1 MTALDTGEPIVV
13 RHAATSVDIAERPGQ
28 PDRPILHGRK
38 WAGFQGTAELG
49 DEDLFRVT
57 GDPRVKDLDA
67 RRRRGAVLNPFA
79 LAASF
84 IGLASLVVV
93 TPLIDDGSRTV
104 PLVLGISLS
113 AIGIV
118 GAFWTAEESRAKLPQ
133 TDDDERRARA
143 YAERYN
149 QKLAPAAPPA
159 PSATAPAP
167 ASTAPAPASTA
178 PAPASTH

>member
-28 PDRPILHGRK
+28 PDRPIVRGRK
-38 WAGFQGTAELG
+38 WSAFQGNAELG
-49 DEDLFRVT
+49 EEEVFRVT

-67 RRRRGAVLNPFA
+67 RRRRGALLNPFA
-79 LAASF
+79 LAASV

-93 TPLIDDGSRTV
+93 TPLIDDGSRTA
-104 PLVLGISLS
+104 PLVVGISLS

-118 GAFWTAEESRAKLPQ
+118 GAFWTAEESRAKLTQ

-149 QKLAPAAPPA
+149 RKLVPPASSAPAA
-159 PSATAPAP
+159 T
-167 ASTAPAPASTA
+167 
-178 PAPASTH
+178 APASTH

>member
-13 RHAATSVDIAERPGQ
+13 RHAATSVDIAERNGQ
-28 PDRPILHGRK
+28 SDRPILHGRK
-38 WAGFQGTAELG
+38 WAGFQGNAELG
-49 DEDLFRVT
+49 EEDVFRVT
-57 GDPRVKDLDA
+57 GDPRIKDLDA
-67 RRRRGAVLNPFA
+67 RRRRGATLNPFA
-79 LAASF
+79 LAATF

-93 TPLIDDGSRTV
+93 TPLIDEDSRTV

-133 TDDDERRARA
+133 SDDDERRARA

-149 QKLAPAAPPA
+149 RKLVPTPVP
-159 PSATAPAP
+159 TG
-167 ASTAPAPASTA
+167 STAPATASP

>member
-13 RHAATSVDIAERPGQ
+13 RHAVTSVDVAERTGA
-28 PDRPILHGRK
+28 PDRPVLHGRK
-38 WAGFQGTAELG
+38 WAAFQGNAELG
-49 DEDLFRVT
+49 EEDVFRVT
-57 GDPRVKDLDA
+57 GDPRIKDLDA
-67 RRRRGAVLNPFA
+67 RRRRGAILNPFA

-84 IGLASLVVV
+84 VGLASLVVL
-93 TPLIDDGSRTV
+93 TPLLNEDSRTV

-113 AIGIV
+113 AVGIV

-133 TDDDERRARA
+133 SDDDERRARA

-149 QKLAPAAPPA
+149 RKLVPPVPPSAPATSLPAPP
-159 PSATAPAP
+159 
-167 ASTAPAPASTA
+167 STASP